1 MKKPD
6 VLLREYVTRLSD
18 EELDYLYLRFS
29 QRIAGD
35 ISEALTLVQ
44 KNHEVD
50 RWLCSAN
57 SAVEFFDMVDKLAE
71 FVEIETKRRA
81 SPKKEPKKQQ
91 PVKAAS

>member
-6 VLLREYVTRLSD
+6 VLLREYVTKLSD
-18 EELDYLYLRFS
+18 DELDYLYVRFS
-29 QRIAGD
+29 QRLAGD
-35 ISEALTLVQ
+35 VSECLTLVQ
-44 KNHEVD
+44 KTHEVD
-50 RWLCSAN
+50 RWLCSAT

-91 PVKAAS
+91 PVKAAV